1 MSFNSDKSIK
11 YFHDSGR
18 RNTKHSSNGS
28 ISSIIRDDSHS
39 LDNLEGTPPNNLER
53 ASKHRII

>member
-18 RNTKHSSNGS
+18 RNTKHSSNES
-28 ISSIIRDDSHS
+28 ISSIIKDDSHP
-39 LDNLEGTPPNNLER
+39 LDNLEDTPPNNL
-53 ASKHRII
+53 IY